1 MVEVIVIAAVLGVVG
16 AALLLFRRKT
26 GNPQPA
32 LSTWEDD
39 MGNLTRVLPV
49 GMLIA
54 KTGTHRGLVFPIDPA
69 GLKIG
74 RDKGKN
80 TVAIDSDVISREH
93 VWIGLEDG
101 RVVIKDLESRNG
113 TYINSL
119 EEARVQTAVLKD
131 GDMIYLGKNG
141 ADSFKYKVS

>member
-1 MVEVIVIAAVLGVVG
+1 MIVFATLIAAIFAAVVF
-16 AALLLFRRKT
+16 FRRKPKS
-26 GNPQPA
+26 PQPSLA
-32 LSTWEDD
+32 TQEND

-54 KTGTHRGLVFPIDPA
+54 KTGVHRGLVFPIDPA

-80 TVAIDSDVISREH
+80 TVVIDSDVISREH
-93 VWIGLEDG
+93 VWIGLENG
-101 RVVIKDLESRNG
+101 KVVIKDLSSRNG

-119 EEARVQTAVLKD
+119 EDARVQTAVLKD

-141 ADSFKYKVS
+141 AESFKFKAS